1 MDNNTTYI
9 DDFKTDRNN
18 VKEWTEYFPKAKEGK
33 KPLPE
38 NYNYFGRRLYS
49 EESKSFLLL
58 SLRYNDEED
67 IFRLRIN
74 GSVKKWFLNGNTIE
88 DLTKPKF
95 EDCYKKIS
103 EKIGVS
109 HVDILGGRNTKIESG
124 ITIELKTKFINLLKS
139 FIWYNSFDRVEENDT
154 TLYFRGA
161 FYSFILYE
169 KQIEIKSKNHY
180 RRGKFIRADK
190 PTEFSKTY
198 LRFEVKVNSVC
209 GVPFYE
215 EKANTVKKIIENWDE
230 IIMQIQTFFEEI
242 EFINMNSAEK
252 EFKNGTFSEFKKYT
266 MFREI
271 KNFGLHNYL
280 KLFKKEV
287 NSKTNVTK
295 YRNEIFSLFRSHII
309 EDISLREELLFEF
322 ERKINSLIYNKLNI
336 TSNSNNLLIDE

>member
-9 DDFKTDRNN
+9 DDFKTDRNK
-18 VKEWTEYFPKAKEGK
+18 VKEWTEYFPKAKECK

-38 NYNYFGRRLYS
+38 NYNYFRRRLYS
-49 EESKSFLLL
+49 EKSKSFLLL
-58 SLRYNDEED
+58 SLRYDDEED
-67 IFRLRIN
+67 IFRLRIT
-74 GSVKKWFLNGNTIE
+74 GSVKKWFLNGNTLE

-103 EKIGVS
+103 KKIGVL
-109 HVDILGGRNTKIESG
+109 HDDMLGGRNTKIESG

-139 FIWYNSFDRVEENDT
+139 FIWYKDFDRVEENDT
-154 TLYFRGA
+154 TIYFRGK

-180 RRGKFIRADK
+180 HRGKYIRTDK
-190 PTEFSKTY
+190 PTEFTKTY

-209 GVPFYE
+209 GVKFYK
-215 EKANTVKKIIENWDE
+215 EKANTVGKIIENWDE
-230 IIMQIQTFFEEI
+230 IINQIQVFFEDI
-242 EFINMNSAEK
+242 EFVNMNSAVR
-252 EFKNGTFSEFKKYT
+252 EFKNGTFPELKKYT
-266 MFREI
+266 MFKEI
-271 KNFGLHNYL
+271 KNFGLPNYL

-287 NSKTNVTK
+287 QSGSNVTK
-295 YRNEIFSLFRSHII
+295 YRNEIFSLFRSHVI

-336 TSNSNNLLIDE
+336 TSNNNNLLIDE

>member
-9 DDFKTDRNN
+9 DNFISTRKRI
-18 VKEWTEYFPKAKEGK
+18 KEWSQYFPKPKEGK
-33 KPLPE
+33 KPLPK
-38 NYNYFGRRLYS
+38 NYHYFKRRLYS
-49 EESKSFLLL
+49 EKGNSFLFL
-58 SLRYNDEED
+58 SLRYDDEED

-74 GSVKKWFLNGNTIE
+74 GSLKKWFLNGNTLE

-95 EDCYKKIS
+95 EVCYKKIS

-109 HVDILGGRNTKIESG
+109 HDDILGGRNTKIESG
-124 ITIELKTKFINLLKS
+124 ITIELKTKFKDLLKC
-139 FIWYNSFDRVEENDT
+139 FVWYNSFDRVEENET

-180 RRGKFIRADK
+180 YRGKFIRANK
-190 PTEFSKTY
+190 PTKFTKTY
-198 LRFEVKVNSVC
+198 LRFEVKVSSVC

-215 EKANTVKKIIENWDE
+215 EKANTVRKIIENWDE
-230 IIMQIQTFFEEI
+230 IIIQIQTFFKDI
-242 EFINMNSAEK
+242 EFIDMNSSEK

-271 KNFGLHNYL
+271 KNSGLPNYL

-295 YRNEIFSLFRSHII
+295 YRNEIFSLFRSHVI
-309 EDISLREELLFEF
+309 EDINLRDELLFEF

>member
-9 DDFKTDRNN
+9 DNFISTRKR
-18 VKEWTEYFPKAKEGK
+18 VKEWYQYFPKPKEGK

-38 NYNYFGRRLYS
+38 KYHYFKRRLYS
-49 EESKSFLLL
+49 EKGNSFLFL
-58 SLRYNDEED
+58 SLRYDDEED

-74 GSVKKWFLNGNTIE
+74 GSLKKWYFNGNTLE
-88 DLTKPKF
+88 DLTKSKF
-95 EDCYKKIS
+95 EDCYRKIS
-103 EKIGVS
+103 EKIGVLK
-109 HVDILGGRNTKIESG
+109 DNILGGRNTKIESG
-124 ITIELKTKFINLLKS
+124 VTVELKTKFKDLLKC
-139 FIWYNSFDRVEENDT
+139 FVWYNSFDRVEENET

-180 RRGKFIRADK
+180 HRGKFIRADK

-198 LRFEVKVNSVC
+198 LRFEVKVNCVC
-209 GVPFYE
+209 GVTFYE
-215 EKANTVKKIIENWDE
+215 EKANTVRKIIENWDE
-230 IIMQIQTFFEEI
+230 IIMQIKTFFEEI
-242 EFINMNSAEK
+242 EFIDMNTAVK

-271 KNFGLHNYL
+271 KNFGLPNYL

-295 YRNEIFSLFRSHII
+295 YRNEIFSLFRSHVV
-309 EDISLREELLFEF
+309 EDINLREELLFEF